1 MACRWARQWDVEAIV
16 SLKPV
21 IVRCTH
27 KQIKAV
33 FSHVGRITDSM
44 SSACWRNFLAMA
56 RELDPTALRFTTSR
70 PLAAGQ
76 MTTIEWD
83 PRLGEDHG

>member
-1 MACRWARQWDVEAIV
+1 
-16 SLKPV
+16 
-21 IVRCTH
+21 
-27 KQIKAV
+27 
-33 FSHVGRITDSM
+33 
-44 SSACWRNFLAMA
+44 MA
-56 RELDPTALRFTTSR
+56 RELDPNALRFTTSR